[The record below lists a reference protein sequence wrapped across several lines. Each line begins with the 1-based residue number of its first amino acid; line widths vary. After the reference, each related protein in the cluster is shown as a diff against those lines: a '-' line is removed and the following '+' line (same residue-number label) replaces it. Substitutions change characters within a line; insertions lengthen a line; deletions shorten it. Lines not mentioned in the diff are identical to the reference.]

1 MRNTQKRLE
10 TANLTERLN
19 ENTKGVYIIS
29 ATPFDDDGSVDF
41 NSADSLVEF
50 HIEKGI
56 SGMTIL
62 GVMGEANKMSGDEAD
77 GFMRHMLKRVDGRA
91 AGSCWNYSN
100 EH

>member
-1 MRNTQKRLE
+1 MKMQRMGNTRKKLE
-10 TANLTERLN
+10 TVNVPERLS
-19 ENTKGVYIIS
+19 ENAKGVYIIS
-29 ATPFDDDGSVDF
+29 ATPFDDDGSADF

-91 AGSCWNYSN
+91 AGSCWN
-100 EH
+100 